1 MVPLL
6 TITLSTIR
14 TAAVLARATDAT
26 LVSTGLR
33 NMGNTCYMNA
43 QLECAFHIPLIRDI
57 IIQQG
62 HHQHQRDRTNIGITA
77 LRCLFKDM
85 ELSAQSD
92 RGYPAAPQSLCRT
105 LGIPIGQQQDSQ
117 EFWKL
122 LLPALN
128 VDRLSE
134 LYQGV
139 YEDYIT
145 AMDDSGRERRR
156 DEPFL
161 DLSLEVQSHDSVLD
175 SMGVRFGA
183 PELLSEAE
191 GNGWRPEKGDDKIDA
206 LKGSVLRVSGLPSL
220 LQLHLKRFQYDW
232 EVEEMSKLNSRFTFP
247 SELDLHEFCSGST
260 EIEHEGALYDLQSV
274 IVHEGEYASG
284 HYYSYVRP
292 NIREDDWYRF
302 DDDRVTQVS
311 LEDVVKDAYG
321 GKTVGEV
328 KQQEKRGLLQR
339 LFSGGGSYGWGGPN
353 SSAYMLQYVKRND
366 IKKLYDI

>member
-1 MVPLL
+1 M
-6 TITLSTIR
+6 ITLSTIR
-14 TAAVLARATDAT
+14 TEAVLARATDAS

-33 NMGNTCYMNA
+33 NLGNTCYMNA

-57 IIQQG
+57 IK
-62 HHQHQRDRTNIGITA
+62 HAHRDRNNVGTTT

-92 RGYPAAPQSLCRT
+92 GGYPAAPQSLCRT
-105 LGIPIGQQQDSQ
+105 LGIPLGAQQDSQ

-122 LLPALN
+122 LLPALKI
-128 VDRLSE
+128 DQLTE

-145 AMDDSGRERRR
+145 AVDDSKRERRR

-161 DLSLEVQSHDSVLD
+161 DLSLEVQSHDSILG
-175 SMGVRFGA
+175 SIGARFGA

-191 GNGWRPEKGDDKIDA
+191 GNGWRPEKGEDKIDA
-206 LKGSVLRVSGLPSL
+206 LKGSSLRVSGLPSL

-232 EVEEMSKLNSRFTFP
+232 ELEEMSKLNSRLSFP
-247 SELDLHEFCSGST
+247 AELDLNEFCSGST

-274 IVHEGEYASG
+274 IVHVGEYASG
-284 HYYSYVRP
+284 HYYAYVRP
-292 NIREDDWYRF
+292 DIREDVWYRF
-302 DDDRVTQVS
+302 DDDRDTEVS

-321 GKTVGEV
+321 GKTQGEV

-339 LFSGGGSYGWGGPN
+339 LFSGGGSYGWGGPD

-366 IKKLYDI
+366 IKRLYNL